1 MERPPSIVKVEDEYS
16 KEKEIS
22 PEKKSR
28 MWETLRI
35 AALSGLLTFGSYEA
49 VQHYTEDQD
58 IEKSKASTEQTLEQE
73 QQRNQDMNKKLQK
86 EKQALTIKHIDG
98 GDDIV
103 DGKKVINADI
113 IMEDG
118 KEYKTRVESDIPAG
132 VEGIKENT
140 VGGTAWNKALVSSIE
155 QDGSGV
161 KVNLVAT
168 SEGLI
173 MTVQELGPGGI
184 VANERVSII
193 QEVNK

>member
-1 MERPPSIVKVEDEYS
+1 MNFEKQSSPVEQGR
-16 KEKEIS
+16 EKEIS

-58 IEKSKASTEQTLEQE
+58 IEKSKAVTEQTLEQE
-73 QQRNQDMNKKLQK
+73 QQRNADMNKKLQR
-86 EKQALTIKHIDG
+86 EKHALTIKHIKG

-113 IMEDG
+113 TMWDG

-132 VEGIKENT
+132 VGMKENT

-161 KVNLVAT
+161 KINLAAT

-173 MTVQELGPGGI
+173 MTVQELGSGGT
-184 VANERVSII
+184 VVNERVSVL
-193 QEVNK
+193 QELNK

>member
-1 MERPPSIVKVEDEYS
+1 MEKPPSVVSVED

-28 MWETLRI
+28 MWETLRTL
-35 AALSGLLTFGSYEA
+35 ALSGLLTFGSYEA

-58 IEKSKASTEQTLEQE
+58 IEKSKAVTEQMLEQE
-73 QQRNQDMNKKLQK
+73 QQRNADMNKKLQR
-86 EKQALTIKHIDG
+86 EKQALTIKHIKG

-103 DGKKVINADI
+103 DGKKVIDADI
-113 IMEDG
+113 TMEDG

-132 VEGIKENT
+132 VGMKENT

-161 KVNLVAT
+161 KINLAAT

-173 MTVQELGPGGI
+173 MTVQELGPGGM
-184 VANERVSII
+184 VVNERVNII